1 MELESVTRL
10 SKDIRKAAETLTD
23 AEARFLV
30 DSYYSMQRDRIG
42 QDSAARQIAEAGEPN
57 QVLVWLGG
65 QSNLLENQIKG
76 ALEKYTTAHP
86 VGSWMKSIK
95 GIGPVLSAGLLAH
108 IDIAKA
114 PTVGH
119 IWRFAGLDPS
129 NVWGKG
135 EKRPWNATLKTV
147 CWKIGESFVKVS
159 TGENPSPY
167 GLVYRDRKAFEIAK
181 NDAGDYADQA
191 AKALATKKFVKG
203 TPTKAIY
210 ETGKLPPSHI
220 QARCQ
225 RYATKLFLAHLHHV
239 WWETSFGEPPAK
251 PYVITH
257 LGHAHYIGPPN
268 WPVKLEP

>member
-86 VGSWMKSIK
+86 VGAWMKSIK

-129 NVWGKG
+129 NTWNKG

-167 GLVYRDRKAFEIAK
+167 GLVYRERKEFEVAK
-181 NDAGDYADQA
+181 NEAGDYAGQA
-191 AKALATKKFVKG
+191 AKALATKRFVKG

-210 ETGKLPPSHI
+210 ESGKLPPSHI

-239 WWETSFGEPPAK
+239 WWETSFGEPPVK

-268 WPVKLEP
+268 WPVT